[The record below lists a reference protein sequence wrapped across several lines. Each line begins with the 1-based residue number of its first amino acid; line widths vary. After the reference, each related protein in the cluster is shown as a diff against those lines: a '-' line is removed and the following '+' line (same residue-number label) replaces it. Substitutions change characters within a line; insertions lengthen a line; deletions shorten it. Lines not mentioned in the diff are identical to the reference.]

1 MHQTVCHL
9 YFGMEAKESLT
20 EDESQ
25 PCQGDNTFPGL
36 LLGNIYLCNDRTLH
50 FSKESAPVPFH
61 SMKEARGLPV
71 LVAFWGWCLHI
82 CPNAHPAF
90 CHAALQGHSLPTEKS
105 GVQSQPTHLIKRC
118 WCLHSIYFSWCNC
131 STKKAKHE
139 YICVGLIR

>member
-1 MHQTVCHL
+1 MRQTVCHL

-71 LVAFWGWCLHI
+71 LVAFWG
-82 CPNAHPAF
+82 
-90 CHAALQGHSLPTEKS
+90 
-105 GVQSQPTHLIKRC
+105 
-118 WCLHSIYFSWCNC
+118 
-131 STKKAKHE
+131 
-139 YICVGLIR
+139 